1 MDWEP
6 EIPGQFETPRRISR
20 KRAAPDTGFSDE
32 SAVAHYG
39 VPIHIQVYA
48 L

>member
-32 SAVAHYG
+32 TADVNNVA
-39 VPIHIQVYA
+39 PIIIQVDA